1 VKHFSIASIRDWDRF
16 KRANFVNSLS
26 GFRPVSLIAT
36 INEQGVSN
44 LGVFSNIVHLGADP
58 ALIAF
63 INRPREAAPHTIR
76 NIEIRGKYT
85 INHIHPAFVEKAHQC
100 SAKYP
105 DGVNEFH
112 EVGLTPDYK
121 DDFSIPYVAESRVQM
136 GLELSEI
143 IPLKNGTFLVV
154 GNLVNAYVSE
164 EALGN
169 DGFINLAKTDSLVSL
184 GLDGYYQVNPLQRYT
199 YAKPDKAPGIIPF

>member
-1 VKHFSIASIRDWDRF
+1 M
-16 KRANFVNSLS
+16 NSLS

-199 YAKPDKAPGIIPF
+199 YAKPEKAPGIIPF

>member
-1 VKHFSIASIRDWDRF
+1 MKHFSIASIRDWDRF

-76 NIEIRGKYT
+76 NIEVRGKYT

-121 DDFSIPYVAESRVQM
+121 DDFNIPYVAESRVQM

>member
-1 VKHFSIASIRDWDRF
+1 VKHYSIASISDWDRF

-36 INEQGVSN
+36 MNDEGVSN

-63 INRPREAAPHTIR
+63 INRPREAAPHTLR

-85 INHIHPAFVEKAHQC
+85 INHIHPDFVEKAHQC

-121 DDFSIPYVAESRVQM
+121 DDFNIPYVAESRVQM
-136 GLELSEI
+136 GMELSEI

-154 GNLVNAYVSE
+154 GNLLQAYVSE
-164 EALGN
+164 DALGN

>member
-1 VKHFSIASIRDWDRF
+1 MKHFSIASIRDWDRF

-76 NIEIRGKYT
+76 NIEVRGKYT

-121 DDFSIPYVAESRVQM
+121 DDFNIPYVAESRVQM

-169 DGFINLAKTDSLVSL
+169 DGFINLAKTNSLVSL

>member
-1 VKHFSIASIRDWDRF
+1 MKHFSIASIRDWDRF

-121 DDFSIPYVAESRVQM
+121 DNFNIPYVAESRVQM

>member
-1 VKHFSIASIRDWDRF
+1 M
-16 KRANFVNSLS
+16 NSLS

-121 DDFSIPYVAESRVQM
+121 DDFNIPYVAESRVQM

>member
-76 NIEIRGKYT
+76 NIEVRGKYT

-121 DDFSIPYVAESRVQM
+121 DNFNIPYVAESRVQM

-154 GNLVNAYVSE
+154 GNLLNAYVSE

-199 YAKPDKAPGIIPF
+199 YAKPEKAPGIIPF

>member
-1 VKHFSIASIRDWDRF
+1 MKHFSIASIRDLDRF

-112 EVGLTPDYK
+112 EVGLTPDFK
-121 DDFSIPYVAESRVQM
+121 DDFNIPYVAESRVQM

-199 YAKPDKAPGIIPF
+199 YAKPHKAPGIIPF

>member
-1 VKHFSIASIRDWDRF
+1 M
-16 KRANFVNSLS
+16 NSLS

-121 DDFSIPYVAESRVQM
+121 DNFNIPYVAESRVQM

>member
-1 VKHFSIASIRDWDRF
+1 M
-16 KRANFVNSLS
+16 NSLS

-36 INEQGVSN
+36 INEDGVSN

-63 INRPREAAPHTIR
+63 VNRPREAAPHTLR

-85 INHIHPAFVEKAHQC
+85 INHIHPDFVEKAHQC
-100 SAKYP
+100 SAKYA

-112 EVGLTPDYK
+112 EVGLTPHYK
-121 DDFSIPYVAESRVQM
+121 DDFNIPYVAESRVQM
-136 GLELSEI
+136 GMELSEI

-154 GNLVNAYVSE
+154 GNLVNAYVSD

-169 DGFINLAKTDSLVSL
+169 DGFINLAKTDTLVSL

>member
-76 NIEIRGKYT
+76 NIEVRGKYT

-121 DDFSIPYVAESRVQM
+121 DDFNIPYVAESRVQM

>member
-1 VKHFSIASIRDWDRF
+1 MKHFSIASIRDWDRF

-121 DDFSIPYVAESRVQM
+121 DDFNIPYVAESRVQM

-184 GLDGYYQVNPLQRYT
+184 GLDGYYQVNPLQRFT

>member
-121 DDFSIPYVAESRVQM
+121 DDFNIPYVAESRVQM

>member
-1 VKHFSIASIRDWDRF
+1 M
-16 KRANFVNSLS
+16 NSLS

-85 INHIHPAFVEKAHQC
+85 IN
-100 SAKYP
+100 
-105 DGVNEFH
+105 
-112 EVGLTPDYK
+112 
-121 DDFSIPYVAESRVQM
+121 VAESRVQM

>member
-1 VKHFSIASIRDWDRF
+1 M
-16 KRANFVNSLS
+16 NSLS

-76 NIEIRGKYT
+76 NIEIGGKYT
-85 INHIHPAFVEKAHQC
+85 INHIHPAFVEQAHQC

-112 EVGLTPDYK
+112 EVGLTPEYK
-121 DDFSIPYVAESRVQM
+121 DDFTIPYVAESRVQM
-136 GLELSEI
+136 GMELSEI

-154 GNLVNAYVSE
+154 GNLVQAYVSE
-164 EALGN
+164 DALGN

-184 GLDGYYQVNPLQRYT
+184 GLDGYYQVNPLQRFT

>member
-1 VKHFSIASIRDWDRF
+1 MKHFSIASIRDWDRF

>member
-1 VKHFSIASIRDWDRF
+1 M
-16 KRANFVNSLS
+16 NSLS

-36 INEQGVSN
+36 INEDGVSN

-63 INRPREAAPHTIR
+63 VNRPREAAPHTLR

-85 INHIHPAFVEKAHQC
+85 INHIHPDFVEKAHQC
-100 SAKYP
+100 SAKYA

-112 EVGLTPDYK
+112 EVGLTPHYK
-121 DDFSIPYVAESRVQM
+121 DDFNIPYVAESRVQM

-169 DGFINLAKTDSLVSL
+169 DGFINLAKTDTLVSL
-184 GLDGYYQVNPLQRYT
+184 GLDGYYQVNPLQRFT

>member
-1 VKHFSIASIRDWDRF
+1 M
-16 KRANFVNSLS
+16 NSLS

-121 DDFSIPYVAESRVQM
+121 DDFNIPYVAESRVQM

-184 GLDGYYQVNPLQRYT
+184 GLDGYY
-199 YAKPDKAPGIIPF
+199 

>member
-1 VKHFSIASIRDWDRF
+1 MKHFSIASIRDWDRF

-121 DDFSIPYVAESRVQM
+121 DDFNIPYVAESRVQM

>member
-1 VKHFSIASIRDWDRF
+1 MKHFSIASIRDWDRF

-76 NIEIRGKYT
+76 NIEVRGKYT

-121 DDFSIPYVAESRVQM
+121 DNFNIPYVAESRVQM

-154 GNLVNAYVSE
+154 GNLLNAYVSE

-199 YAKPDKAPGIIPF
+199 YAKPEKAPGIIPF

>member
-1 VKHFSIASIRDWDRF
+1 MKHFSIASIRDWDRF

-76 NIEIRGKYT
+76 NIEIGGKYT
-85 INHIHPAFVEKAHQC
+85 INHIHPAFVEQAHQC

-112 EVGLTPDYK
+112 EVGLTPEYK
-121 DDFSIPYVAESRVQM
+121 DDFTIPYVAESRVQM
-136 GLELSEI
+136 GMELSEI

-154 GNLVNAYVSE
+154 GNLVQAYVSE
-164 EALGN
+164 DALGN

-184 GLDGYYQVNPLQRYT
+184 GLDGYYQVNPLQRFT

>member
-1 VKHFSIASIRDWDRF
+1 M
-16 KRANFVNSLS
+16 NSLS

-76 NIEIRGKYT
+76 NIEIGGKYT
-85 INHIHPAFVEKAHQC
+85 INHIHPAFVEQAHQC

-112 EVGLTPDYK
+112 EVGLTPEYK
-121 DDFSIPYVAESRVQM
+121 DDFTIPYVAESRVQM
-136 GLELSEI
+136 GMELSEI

-184 GLDGYYQVNPLQRYT
+184 GLDGYYQVNPLQRFT
-199 YAKPDKAPGIIPF
+199 YAKPDKPPGIIPF

>member
-1 VKHFSIASIRDWDRF
+1 M
-16 KRANFVNSLS
+16 NSLS

>member
-63 INRPREAAPHTIR
+63 VNRPREAAPHTIR
-76 NIEIRGKYT
+76 NIEIRSKYT
-85 INHIHPAFVEKAHQC
+85 INHIHPDFLEKAHQC

-121 DDFSIPYVAESRVQM
+121 DDFNIPYVAESRVQM

-169 DGFINLAKTDSLVSL
+169 DGFINLANTDSLVSL
-184 GLDGYYQVNPLQRYT
+184 GLDGYYQVNPLKRYT